1 MDDLTIPEFID
12 LNEVDLSDLELNDSQ
27 KEPSKEPQKEPQKE
41 PPREYNDDIAALILK
56 TTLLNHLAL
65 IQEINDSDDKTLLYQ
80 MINNFKNM
88 LILHG
93 RVLNKNPRIT
103 ESVENYLYKIQ
114 LDFSSVIY
122 KMIDNIR
129 NKKYSDNL
137 YFRDVNANNSNTP
150 PIPVEQ
156 RKLIESGLPQ
166 FKYSRQIKKPI
177 KPFVVNQIVGAKD
190 KENKWWLSRI
200 LHVHEQ
206 PDSANYWY
214 YVRFEGWGALY
225 DEWINSKTYRVRA
238 YNPRKHFL
246 KR

>member
-12 LNEVDLSDLELNDSQ
+12 LNEMDLSDLWLNDSQ
-27 KEPSKEPQKEPQKE
+27 KEPPKE
-41 PPREYNDDIAALILK
+41 PPKEPHMEYNDDIAALILK
-56 TTLLNHLAL
+56 TTLLNHLSL

-137 YFRDVNANNSNTP
+137 YFRDVNNNNSNTP

-156 RKLIESGLPQ
+156 RKLIESMLPQ

-177 KPFVVNQIVGAKD
+177 KPFVVKQIVGAKD

-214 YVRFEGWGALY
+214 YVRFEGWGELH

-238 YNPRKHFL
+238 FNPRKHFL
-246 KR
+246 KL